1 MAKKKIIF
9 KMLREIWWV
18 VVDYPSSLNTKGR
31 GKQKLSEVTFFDN
44 MHSLPGCCT
53 NLHAG

>member
-1 MAKKKIIF
+1 MAKKKKIF